1 MGRECERLLSGGG
14 LRAACGSR
22 CRPAGKGR
30 GAGGLNRTAYGLG
43 EAASGPVSAGG
54 RGRRRGER
62 RGGAAGPAAALG
74 PCLPGGAR
82 GEVRVPL
89 LSPGGGRRPGLTPS
103 VTRRL
108 GKTSGSR
115 NSTLTS

>member
-1 MGRECERLLSGGG
+1 MPDDRARLPDYCAGAMFVQQLLSRGYGFDERSFGGVTFQKKVG
-14 LRAACGSR
+14 TR
-22 CRPAGKGR
+22 
-30 GAGGLNRTAYGLG
+30 
-43 EAASGPVSAGG
+43 
-54 RGRRRGER
+54 ER
-62 RGGAAGPAAALG
+62 RGGAAGPSAALG

-89 LSPGGGRRPGLTPS
+89 LPPGGGRRPGLTPS

-108 GKTSGSR
+108 GKTSGSP